1 MFSFMGYGI
10 MFPFII
16 FIIHM
21 ILLLNYFGSYFGS
34 YFVWKSTFTFL
45 FFNFNFMYLLIVLD
59 MDSLS

>member
-16 FIIHM
+16 FIIDM
-21 ILLLNYFGSYFGS
+21 ILSLNYFGSYSGS
-34 YFVWKSTFTFL
+34 YFVWKPIFIFL
-45 FFNFNFMYLLIVLD
+45 FFNFEFMYLLIVLD